1 MELKA
6 RRFSDTSSIEI
17 VDGNGKPVAQS
28 RNAYLFIFND
38 TPLETAIEVAERFGR
53 RFDTVLYKGYDAWFP
68 SVEVAADWA
77 C

>member
-1 MELKA
+1 MELKT

-53 RFDTVLYKGYDAWFP
+53 RFALFSIKGTTP
-68 SVEVAADWA
+68 GSRQSR
-77 C
+77 